1 MLLTLLLAVLPPLTE
16 LQTTVVVANISLILA
31 LASLLLLAEPRST
44 FKGFYLVDWI
54 LISSQ
59 VFFLSYT
66 NKTNTPCNLLQL
78 HESPTTSV
86 LPLS

>member
-59 VFFLSYT
+59 VFLSYT